1 VSQFAP
7 EDSQGTIDLVSNG
20 DITFEADRDQDG
32 AGDLVF
38 RTGGVERA
46 RIKHDGSGTGWPNVL
61 GGSVSA
67 APASTDARIVYGT
80 SFSWSAARAFV
91 DSNKDGLIFLDGF
104 TDASGSDSPVTY
116 TKLFGAA
123 SVVKTGAGNMDAFW
137 ASIDHKGD
145 GEVGLFIGDITA
157 DAAGLGGNVWGG
169 HFLLNLNIAAN
180 AYGHRVEL
188 NPSVDVSSKTQYAVG
203 IANLNDAHAL
213 TQGLR
218 IRGNFTNPLI
228 VYSDAAGT
236 AQIMTLDLSGNLT
249 LKGSPLP
256 LTNGL
261 VDLGALGS
269 RWRQI
274 FVNNVSINGADG
286 ASGSGNL
293 NLKNTAAAPST
304 NPVSGG
310 VLYVVNGALTYKGS
324 SGTVTTIAPA

>member
-1 VSQFAP
+1 MP
-7 EDSQGTIDLVSNG
+7 I
-20 DITFEADRDQDG
+20 FER
-32 AGDLVF
+32 
-38 RTGGVERA
+38 E
-46 RIKHDGSGTGWPNVL
+46 N
-61 GGSVSA
+61 GGSITANPA
-67 APASTDARIVYGT
+67 AQDARIVYGKT
-80 SFSWSAARAFV
+80 FDWSAARPFV
-91 DSNKDGLIFLDGF
+91 DTNKDGLLFLDGF
-104 TDASGSDSPVTY
+104 TDDSGSDSPTTY

-123 SVVKTGAGNMDAFW
+123 NVTKVGAGNMDAFW

-145 GEVGLFIGDITA
+145 GEVGLFIGDVTA
-157 DAAGLGGNVWGG
+157 DAAGSGGNVWGG

-180 AYGHRVEL
+180 AYGHRIEI
-188 NPSVDVSSKTQYAVG
+188 NPTVDVSSKTQYGVG

-236 AQIMTLDLSGNLT
+236 AQVMTLDLNGNLST
-249 LKGSPLP
+249 KGSPLP

-286 ASGSGNL
+286 ALGSGNL
-293 NLKNTAAAPST
+293 NIKNTAGIPST
-304 NPVSGG
+304 NPVNGG
-310 VLYVVNGALTYKGS
+310 VVYVDAGALKYRGS
-324 SGTVTTIAPA
+324 AGTVTTLAAA